1 MLSYNRYTCILRE
14 KTTAGTAGLRTVL
27 AAGVIGAFGFPSAA
41 SADDAPSVPPPA
53 GYAAGEFTDTQGCL
67 FSRVEQGD
75 RLLWAPRY
83 RADGSQRCDGPVEA
97 GAAECP
103 LPTDVGRYAQA
114 GVYVDLANAR
124 NAAAEVRAL
133 GLPVNIVRLTRNP
146 EGRHSVVAGPFNG
159 RDAARQGLGA
169 LRCNGFPDA
178 FGRNGLR

>member
-1 MLSYNRYTCILRE
+1 M
-14 KTTAGTAGLRTVL
+14 
-27 AAGVIGAFGFPSAA
+27 
-41 SADDAPSVPPPA
+41 
-53 GYAAGEFTDTQGCL
+53 
-67 FSRVEQGD
+67 
-75 RLLWAPRY
+75 
-83 RADGSQRCDGPVEA
+83 
-97 GAAECP
+97 
-103 LPTDVGRYAQA
+103 
-114 GVYVDLANAR
+114 DLANAR